1 MSGES
6 DCDFAALAN
15 SYWRAESNFPVV
27 PRLQMD
33 LQKPLEGV
41 RGSAMAQTGVEFDD
55 SNDGK
60 KIRARGLRKKN
71 VHGQKK
77 NVTLIRK

>member
-1 MSGES
+1 M
-6 DCDFAALAN
+6 
-15 SYWRAESNFPVV
+15 
-27 PRLQMD
+27 PRTQMV
-33 LQKPLEGV
+33 LQKPLKGV

-60 KIRARGLRKKN
+60 KIRARGLREKN